1 MKITT
6 GILATILIAFGG
18 TLLTYCFAFLWFSYS
33 GTSQEQWAVAF
44 VGTLLASMATVCA
57 YDTIKDNQ

>member
-1 MKITT
+1 MKIII
-6 GILATILIAFGG
+6 GIFATILIAFVG

-44 VGTLLASMATVCA
+44 IGTLLASMVTVCA
-57 YDTIKDNQ
+57 YNIIKDNQ